1 MDVGRR
7 RVTVVRQ
14 HPTHAAELHHLRH
27 LGGLQRAVPT
37 DQRTRSGDPVEGG
50 SCNDYDY
57 VRDDSATSF
66 DLDGEECFSCIG
78 REVVGAA
85 RSVARAARR
94 VAESSAF
101 KPLLVLPC
109 VRRLGPHAS
118 RCPQQFLIGTGLDV
132 VGAALRTRVGSPGAS
147 GIIRAS
153 RYGRPVH
160 GTVAAVSYVVPSGP
174 ICCAVVSS
182 AQVGMLH
189 VGNGGQRARPNY
201 PD

>member
-78 REVVGAA
+78 RKVVGAG

-101 KPLLVLPC
+101 QTV
-109 VRRLGPHAS
+109 A
-118 RCPQQFLIGTGLDV
+118 
-132 VGAALRTRVGSPGAS
+132 GAAVCAAS
-147 GIIRAS
+147 GPACFAMSTAILDW
-153 RYGRPVH
+153 H
-160 GTVAAVSYVVPSGP
+160 
-174 ICCAVVSS
+174 
-182 AQVGMLH
+182 
-189 VGNGGQRARPNY
+189 RARCCRRSPTNSRQEPWGIGDHSGEPLWPTGSRHGRCSILRSAFRTNLLRGGVFSAGRY
-201 PD
+201 AACGQWRTTC